1 MPGTQLRPGL
11 AGAVLLCLLG
21 IATAGAASVQLP
33 APTEELDEVTV
44 EGARLSRMRERIVA
58 AEDRFYALYNELN
71 KNDDYDVH
79 CTNEAPL
86 GTRLKKRIC
95 RVEFYSRAKQ
105 EYGASIVSMLGG
117 VAGGGSAK
125 SPTLI
130 ALERE
135 PEYRAT
141 MLQVVQEN
149 PGLLRLLK
157 ERDALEKRYIAAR
170 KQRFK

>member
-1 MPGTQLRPGL
+1 MRGNQLRQEMVR
-11 AGAVLLCLLG
+11 GAMLCLLG
-21 IATAGAASVQLP
+21 IANAESAGVQLP
-33 APTEELDEVTV
+33 APTEQLDEVTV

-86 GTRLKKRIC
+86 GTRFKKRIC

-105 EYGASIVSMLGG
+105 EYGASIAAMLGG

-141 MLQVVQEN
+141 MRQIVQEN
-149 PGLLRLLK
+149 PALLRLLK
-157 ERDALEKRYIAAR
+157 ERDALERRYIAAR